1 MKKVLIVACDGFSKS
16 GVPNVFVNIIRE
28 MSKQGYSFDV
38 LYFDENMPYY
48 KSELQNLGC
57 KLIYSDFYKRKN
69 KIGKLIAKYRATK
82 MFSKIIKEYGPYD
95 CVDSFKGF
103 ESGYVMK
110 AAYKSGI
117 KNRIVH
123 LGFIYKESHN
133 SIIRHFEKKERKLI
147 EKHSSFIVCDSSKT
161 QHNIPN
167 SHKTIVIKPFYDRF
181 FKYSEYKGNND
192 SISLVQ
198 IGSYSSNKNQ
208 LFSLKILKDIIKQYP
223 KSILH
228 FIGFNNSQDP
238 SYFNELKEAIEDD
251 GLINNVILHPFD
263 ENAVKL
269 FEQCSYLLFPSI
281 SESFGI
287 VPVEAQASG
296 LTCLC
301 SDTVTTENNAGGCYY
316 LPLNNKELWVQ
327 TILED
332 FKKTKGEHRHFDLL
346 PFSSSEIIKKYQ
358 ALYQGD
364 IKTN

>member
-82 MFSKIIKEYGPYD
+82 MFSKIIKENGPYD
-95 CVDSFKGF
+95 CVDSFKDF

-110 AAYKSGI
+110 AAHKCNI
-117 KNRIVH
+117 KNRIAH
-123 LGFIYKESHN
+123 LGFIYKESN
-133 SIIRHFEKKERKLI
+133 NVIIRHFENKERKLI

-161 QHNIPN
+161 KLNIPWSN
-167 SHKTIVIKPFYDRF
+167 KTVVVKPFYDCF
-181 FKYSEYKGNND
+181 FKFCEYEGND
-192 SISLVQ
+192 DCVSLVQ
-198 IGSYSSNKNQ
+198 IGSYSYNKNQ
-208 LFSLKILKDIIKQYP
+208 LFSLEILEEIVKEYP

-228 FIGFNNSQDP
+228 FVGFANSQDP
-238 SYFNELKEAIEDD
+238 LYFNKVKKTIEDH
-251 GLINNVILHPFD
+251 GLSNNVVLHPFD
-263 ENAVKL
+263 EDTVNL
-269 FEQCSYLLFPSI
+269 FKQCSYLLFPSI
-281 SESFGI
+281 KESFGI

-316 LPLNNKELWVQ
+316 LPLNNKDLWVQ

-332 FKKTKGEHRHFDLL
+332 FKKNKGEHRHFDLL